1 MDRRAVIEG
10 LDALCRAAR
19 ARMPDGGAE
28 IDYMTSDERAEMY
41 RLKSLLP
48 TAGEEAAAARLR
60 IFIKR
65 NPLNQPE

>member
-1 MDRRAVIEG
+1 MIEG
-10 LDALCRAAR
+10 LDALCAAAR
-19 ARMPDGGAE
+19 SRMPAGGAE
-28 IDYMTSDERAEMY
+28 IDYMTSDERQELY

-65 NPLNQPE
+65 NPINQPE